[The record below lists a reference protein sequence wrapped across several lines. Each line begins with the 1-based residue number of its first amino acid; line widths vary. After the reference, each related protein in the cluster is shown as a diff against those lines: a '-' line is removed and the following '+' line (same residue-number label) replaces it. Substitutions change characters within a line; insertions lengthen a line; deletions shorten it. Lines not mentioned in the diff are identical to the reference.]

1 MHNIGFPRVF
11 QTFFIHFHSK
21 NNSISSQKMSLNK
34 SRFQFQTFVK
44 QFQHCVIIFRNYVI
58 DFRHSNYLIRPTL
71 PKGSK
76 S

>member
-1 MHNIGFPRVF
+1 
-11 QTFFIHFHSK
+11 
-21 NNSISSQKMSLNK
+21 MSLNK

-44 QFQHCVIIFRNYVI
+44 QFQHGVIIFRNYVI